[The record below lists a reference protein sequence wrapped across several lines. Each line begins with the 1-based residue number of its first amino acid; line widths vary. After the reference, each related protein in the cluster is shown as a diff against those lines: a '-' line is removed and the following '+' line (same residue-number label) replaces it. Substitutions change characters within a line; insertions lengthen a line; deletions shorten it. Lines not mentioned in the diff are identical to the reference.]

1 MPFGEADT
9 RAKLIDPARRNDGS
23 SRHEAMRYDADVKFY
38 TFEIVIEKEEEDEGY
53 LAHSPTLPG
62 CFSNGKTTEVA
73 RSSSTL
79 HHCSLMASPYRST
92 RSSSTS
98 RS

>member
-38 TFEIVIEKEEEDEGY
+38 TFEIVIEKEDEDARRNIREAIQQHVASL
-53 LAHSPTLPG
+53 LAHGQPVPQHEKLVHVEELTVGIP
-62 CFSNGKTTEVA
+62 
-73 RSSSTL
+73 
-79 HHCSLMASPYRST
+79 
-92 RSSSTS
+92 
-98 RS
+98 